1 MNTTHDPR
9 SVGTLVTDLVQQMAT
24 LLQTEARLF
33 RAEMNEKLQQAIN
46 GAGELIGGA
55 VLLLAALLVLLQAL
69 VVGLSE
75 LGLGPGWASL
85 IVSVW
90 MLGGLSVASIGLL
103 GLYIARIFIETKR
116 RPYSIVRAR
125 YGYPAKRHESETG

>member
-33 RAEMNEKLQQAIN
+33 RAEINEKLQQAIN

-85 IVSVW
+85 IVGVV
-90 MLGGLSVASIGLL
+90 VAIIGAILV
-103 GLYIARIFIETKR
+103 R
-116 RPYSIVRAR
+116 RGMSNMSPSELAPDRTAAQLRLDMQV
-125 YGYPAKRHESETG
+125 AKEQLR